1 MNIKSKEGIFMTIE
15 EFNKNKDE
23 LTQVHPMN
31 EFDEWASTLGTA
43 TDLAILDTSEFDPSA
58 SFFRYDGD
66 NAKIEVYYSEKE
78 FEECTPTDC

>member
-1 MNIKSKEGIFMTIE
+1 MTIE

-31 EFDEWASTLGTA
+31 EFDEWALTLGTA
-43 TDLAILDTSEFDPSA
+43 TDLAILDTSEFDPNA
-58 SFFRYDGD
+58 SFFRYDVD

-78 FEECTPTDC
+78 FEKSTSEDC

>member
-23 LTQVHPMN
+23 LIQVHPMN
-31 EFDEWASTLGTA
+31 EFDEWALTLGTA

-58 SFFRYDGD
+58 LFFRYDGD